1 MKHPKPEKLFSLKC
15 SLCFKS
21 SNYGVSPGPVQVNLK
36 RLCGFSVDFQTS
48 SSLNWDSIPDY
59 LLQGLLCSSHTVFPF
74 HMVLFSLIWCSLFLP
89 PQDNTLQAE
98 WPSAD
103 ESTTTSIS
111 PPGFSFGLP
120 SATGRE
126 LREAS
131 ALGDSGSTPKLAFP
145 SKVALSSSPEVL
157 EGSRLTLHSVTPAVL
172 EMGLPVASE
181 GRTSGSS
188 ILEDGEK
195 LESVFIILFW
205 LRGQG
210 LWRDSSGEE
219 NRVASLREK
228 MSWEMCLRRKN
239 RFK

>member
-1 MKHPKPEKLFSLKC
+1 MAFHLALS
-15 SLCFKS
+15 
-21 SNYGVSPGPVQVNLK
+21 QVNSR

-59 LLQGLLCSSHTVFPF
+59 ILQGLLCSCHPVFPF
-74 HMVLFSLIWCSLFLP
+74 HVVLFSLMWCSLFLP

-111 PPGFSFGLP
+111 APGFSSGPL

-126 LREAS
+126 LQETS
-131 ALGDSGSTPKLAFP
+131 ALGDSGSTLKLVSP
-145 SKVALSSSPEVL
+145 SKVVLSSSPEVL
-157 EGSRLTLHSVTPAVL
+157 EGSRLTLHSVTPAVI

-181 GRTSGSS
+181 GRTSGAS

-195 LESVFIILFW
+195 LESLFITVFW
-205 LRGQG
+205 LGGQG
-210 LWRDSSGEE
+210 L
-219 NRVASLREK
+219 
-228 MSWEMCLRRKN
+228 
-239 RFK
+239 